1 MRILVTGSEGSLA
14 QMVIP
19 KFQELGHSI
28 VGCDNLSRHGIQ
40 CREKRYPLE
49 IVDLADSSKVRAFFS
64 LFGGA
69 KEEFR
74 VLEMAVEERFP
85 LLNGCFLNIFRGN
98 GFVQHLCGAS
108 AILLCGARAR

>member
-19 KFQELGHSI
+19 MFQELGHTI

-49 IVDLADSSKVRAFFS
+49 
-64 LFGGA
+64 
-69 KEEFR
+69 
-74 VLEMAVEERFP
+74 
-85 LLNGCFLNIFRGN
+85 
-98 GFVQHLCGAS
+98 
-108 AILLCGARAR
+108 